1 MTSFNLHSAAFSI
14 ENNRGRL
21 AWVGKGKLVD
31 GALVADGQMRID
43 GVVGNRDLI
52 VIRCHALMIPV
63 CRDDGTQ
70 LVALRDTQPE
80 GTSLAM
86 IGDDDGQAVEVL
98 CNIFV
103 SRRIDA
109 HQAIWQLN
117 GRKAG
122 NQQMTDA
129 SDVRIHV
136 IDGFCSLAKEGC
148 KQRYKEDFP
157 KQMVHSRRL

>member
-31 GALVADGQMRID
+31 GTLMADCKVDVD

-52 VIRCHALMIPV
+52 VVRCHALMIPT

-70 LVALRDTQPE
+70 VVALRDTQPE

-86 IGDDDGQAVEVL
+86 IGDDDGQTVEVL

-109 HQAIWQLN
+109 HQTVGQLN

-136 IDGFCSLAKEGC
+136 IDGFCSLATEGC
-148 KQRYKEDFP
+148 KHGYEEDFP
-157 KQMVHSRRL
+157 KQMVHS